1 MKLQLANLL
10 ISIIFVN
17 QTPQKS
23 GVRTAAITKT
33 THAPLTSTRIQL
45 PKNRH
50 TQLIVQ
56 LFFYNNQKTTPC
68 PVLLKQQKANRQKQ
82 KQNNK
87 LFDGELFRFRREC
100 QHERGSSK

>member
-1 MKLQLANLL
+1 MIVKEVNDVKLQLANLL

-17 QTPQKS
+17 LTPQKS

-56 LFFYNNQKTTPC
+56 LFFIITKKRHP
-68 PVLLKQQKANRQKQ
+68 A
-82 KQNNK
+82 
-87 LFDGELFRFRREC
+87 LFY
-100 QHERGSSK
+100 